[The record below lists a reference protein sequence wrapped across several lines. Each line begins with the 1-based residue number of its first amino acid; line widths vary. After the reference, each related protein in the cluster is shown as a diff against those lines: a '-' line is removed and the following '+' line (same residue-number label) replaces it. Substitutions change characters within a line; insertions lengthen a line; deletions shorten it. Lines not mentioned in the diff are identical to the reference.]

1 MVCVIRII
9 KKRAS
14 GFTLVELLV
23 SIAIIGILAATAT
36 QNYLGMRKRAFD
48 SRALSDLRNVVGAE
62 ESYFAEYQTY
72 KDCTD
77 SACSTLPGVVSLSE
91 GVTIGIASTSSGFL
105 GSASHPLGSGLTYN
119 WDSSGGGLQ

>member
-1 MVCVIRII
+1 MTCIQRFLRE
-9 KKRAS
+9 RAP

-23 SIAIIGILAATAT
+23 GIAIIGILAATAA
-36 QNYLGMRKRAFD
+36 QNYLGIRKRGFD

-62 ESYFAEYQTY
+62 EAYFAEYQKY
-72 KDCTD
+72 KNCTD

-91 GVTIGIASTSSGFL
+91 GVTIGIASTNSGFL